1 MNDQRFFDLAMK
13 VIARQ
18 SSDAERHELD
28 ALLASHPELET
39 EFEQLRAEAR
49 VAKEV
54 LPLLAATEAT
64 AGELPAYA
72 RERLQTKVRQTFGRP
87 APAKRPVLWGW
98 KWALAFASA
107 TAVIV
112 LVWVGVVRQSPQPV
126 IQIAMLDLAGPTRGG
141 GMADEEVLRNTW
153 QAATVESFSSA
164 GGLEA
169 WEKNWPDP
177 GRKKL
182 VRIIYHR
189 SAGELRVLIRS
200 GTDSFQ
206 RAFPVDGDLPAAL
219 NQVKACLGEHKIR

>member
-1 MNDQRFFDLAMK
+1 MNDQRFFHLALK
-13 VIARQ
+13 VIAPQ
-18 SSDAERHELD
+18 SSEAERHELD
-28 ALLASHPELET
+28 ALLATHPELQT

-49 VAKEV
+49 VAKEI
-54 LPLLAATEAT
+54 LPLLAATEST

-87 APAKRPVLWGW
+87 TPVKRPVLWSW
-98 KWALAFASA
+98 KWALAFAAA

-112 LVWVGVVRQSPQPV
+112 MVWVGVFRQAQPV

-153 QAATVESFSSA
+153 QTATVESFSSA

-169 WEKNWPDP
+169 WEKNWPDL

-219 NQVKACLGEHKIR
+219 NQVQAYLGGHKIR